1 MSALKSY
8 SCSKCGAAL
17 VFEASQEILE
27 CPFCGTGFGSADFHG
42 DELLDQAKSSLEQ
55 KAYAQAKEKCNA
67 VLKVDP
73 HCFDALLGL
82 VLCEMGVPSVD
93 SLENPNNIKNAKS
106 PGIKTAIERA
116 RDNSGLRGAAYID
129 QIAELVLNA
138 GKIKEAEASNS
149 EVNDMD
155 AKKVLKSA
163 SEENRYNKVPIVLH
177 IVMAIL
183 FLASFVPIILQ
194 AWDKSKESFGA
205 VVQVVGL
212 FAVLAAAAIVIEI
225 FLILSAAKPK
235 KHLAN
240 LYEKERFVMESELQ
254 DLRDEYKKQY
264 SKLQSLKFGIKNEF
278 TTVEAEDEAEDY
290 SSYNDAGKTIQCAKC
305 GAALALDRSK
315 RVYQCNSCGVA
326 YGVSLFFGQPLER
339 ALDAVNSGYFEEA
352 DSRMSHVLME
362 DHSNP
367 DALLGRI
374 LCCGRWT
381 RISDIGNS
389 NYISPTR
396 IKMLHILAKEAGDR
410 ASESDRE
417 FFATMD
423 ELVDALND
431 VMTVRYKLDANRNA
445 MHKLDMRLKIYG
457 DGYALVYS
465 DPDFARK
472 ELEEEKRTLEIE
484 EPRVQHALA
493 ELKDKLIDM
502 RSGSVFCK

>member
-1 MSALKSY
+1 MSVLKSY

-27 CPFCGTGFGSADFHG
+27 CPFCGTG
-42 DELLDQAKSSLEQ
+42 
-55 KAYAQAKEKCNA
+55 AYAQAKEKNNA

-129 QIAELVLNA
+129 QIAELVLSA

-163 SEENRYNKVPIVLH
+163 SEENRLNKVPIVLH

-205 VVQVVGL
+205 VMQGVGL
-212 FAVLAAAAIVIEI
+212 FAVLTAAAIVIEI

-254 DLRDEYKKQY
+254 DLRDEYRKQY
-264 SKLQSLKFGIKNEF
+264 SKLQTLKFGIKNEF

-290 SSYNDAGKTIQCAKC
+290 SSYNDTGKTIQCAKC

-326 YGVSLFFGQPLER
+326 YGVSLFLMRFS
-339 ALDAVNSGYFEEA
+339 AGYSA
-352 DSRMSHVLME
+352 AE
-362 DHSNP
+362 DGP
-367 DALLGRI
+367 G
-374 LCCGRWT
+374 
-381 RISDIGNS
+381 
-389 NYISPTR
+389 
-396 IKMLHILAKEAGDR
+396 
-410 ASESDRE
+410 
-417 FFATMD
+417 
-423 ELVDALND
+423 
-431 VMTVRYKLDANRNA
+431 
-445 MHKLDMRLKIYG
+445 
-457 DGYALVYS
+457 
-465 DPDFARK
+465 
-472 ELEEEKRTLEIE
+472 
-484 EPRVQHALA
+484 
-493 ELKDKLIDM
+493 
-502 RSGSVFCK
+502 